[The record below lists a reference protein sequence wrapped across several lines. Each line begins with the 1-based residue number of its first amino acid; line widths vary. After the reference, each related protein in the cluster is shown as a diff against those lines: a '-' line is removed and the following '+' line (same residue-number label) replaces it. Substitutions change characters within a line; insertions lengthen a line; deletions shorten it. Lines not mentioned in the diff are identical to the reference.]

1 MEKRPTH
8 EGLKQKKE
16 IHQTEST
23 MKIVLFHEK
32 LQPSEIKPVMTII
45 WRFLIQF
52 KLFTL
57 INVVQNEMYCKF

>member
-1 MEKRPTH
+1 
-8 EGLKQKKE
+8 
-16 IHQTEST
+16 

-32 LQPSEIKPVMTII
+32 LQPLEIKPVMTII